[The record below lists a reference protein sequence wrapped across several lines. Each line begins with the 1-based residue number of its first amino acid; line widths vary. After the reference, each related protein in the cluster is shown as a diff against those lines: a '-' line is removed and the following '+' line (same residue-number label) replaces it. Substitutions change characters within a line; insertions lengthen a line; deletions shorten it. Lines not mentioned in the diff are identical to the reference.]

1 MIPPEIRK
9 TLLRAIER
17 ARLDAVDELSR
28 ARSAFGRLS
37 PSQLREQHGDSG
49 CTRQQ
54 ILDELQAHRDHIACA
69 EAWVES
75 QP

>member
-9 TLLRAIER
+9 TLMRLIER
-17 ARLDAVDELSR
+17 ARDNAVDELER
-28 ARSAFGRLS
+28 GKRSFRGLR
-37 PSQLREQHGDSG
+37 PDQLAAQCGESG

-54 ILDELQAHRDHIACA
+54 ILDELQATRDHIACA
-69 EAWVES
+69 EAWLES